1 MNYYNPLSSLL
12 SNYQPLLTP
21 PMQTVPQRQ
30 PNLANPFN
38 SLAYG
43 AAASL
48 NQKRHFDSLGEVTM
62 NDLEA
67 LMYGATK
74 KIKPN
79 QGIDAN
85 TINLLRNMN
94 EMNNNPLASRNAFV
108 PNKKPREVIN
118 LEDDDDVIPLSNPLD
133 FYRSQQALPSVNLQ
147 ATNISNPNY
156 LTNLLNQ
163 NNPLWGNQYNSLS
176 SANLLQNFNSSWNR
190 PSFQE
195 LALMEQLKQNQN
207 AQLLQQLMAQQQQ
220 QSFIPPVQN
229 DLLASQINM
238 LRASKQN
245 SSLSVETQPTVKNNF
260 ITIDED
266 ESIPQ
271 EKPTKKVNDVGF
283 RLHTDKTPSKS
294 FSGFQLRQSPVK
306 KTQEMAIK
314 TEIPQEKP
322 AVKTVTKLEAEP
334 QEQIIKGDS
343 TESVTTQAN
352 SLWIENEVSVEAPG
366 SPASETSEYANTDI
380 YAVIPEFELIEP
392 NLERRVRKPKL
403 VWNPDSE
410 EAKVYRE
417 SAENIEKIVAMQIT
431 SETKL
436 IETLRKYNMNPQEAY
451 EKIKRNK
458 ASYKIYFKV
467 QRQKRGDNLY

>member
-1 MNYYNPLSSLL
+1 
-12 SNYQPLLTP
+12 
-21 PMQTVPQRQ
+21 MQTVPQRQ

-48 NQKRHFDSLGEVTM
+48 NQKRHFDSLGEVNM
-62 NDLEA
+62 SDLEA

-74 KIKPN
+74 KIKPS
-79 QGIDAN
+79 QGPNTIDAN

-108 PNKKPREVIN
+108 PNKKAREVIN
-118 LEDDDDVIPLSNPLD
+118 LEDDDDVIPISNPLD
-133 FYRSQQALPSVNLQ
+133 FYRSQQALPSVNLH

-176 SANLLQNFNSSWNR
+176 SANLLQNFNSQWNR

-195 LALMEQLKQNQN
+195 LAMMEQLKQTQN
-207 AQLLQQLMAQQQQ
+207 AQLLQQLMNQQQ

-245 SSLSVETQPTVKNNF
+245 SALSSETQPTARNNF

-266 ESIPQ
+266 EVAPQ
-271 EKPTKKVNDVGF
+271 EKPTKKVTDVGF
-283 RLHTDKTPSKS
+283 RLTNKTPIKPSS
-294 FSGFQLRQSPVK
+294 AGFQLRQSPVK
-306 KTQEMAIK
+306 KTP
-314 TEIPQEKP
+314 EIPQEIEKEKP
-322 AVKTVTKLEAEP
+322 AVKTVAKLEPEP
-334 QEQIIKGDS
+334 QEQ

-352 SLWIENEVSVEAPG
+352 SLWIENEVSLEAPE
-366 SPASETSEYANTDI
+366 SPASETSEYVNTDI

-392 NLERRVRKPKL
+392 NPERRVRKPKQ
-403 VWNPDSE
+403 VWNPESE
-410 EAKVYRE
+410 EAKIYRE

-436 IETLRKYNMNPQEAY
+436 IETLRKYNMNLTETY

-458 ASYKIYFKV
+458 ASYKLYFKV